1 MIGATGTTCSI
12 GPDGGMD
19 SAAENSTPATP
30 LKLLLVEDEPTQL
43 LLMQRL
49 LRRAGY
55 TVETADNGEEALAK
69 VSSGEFQ
76 MLVTD
81 WDMPAMDG
89 VTLCRRVREARLPG
103 YLYVLLLTGHGST
116 ESLVEGLEA
125 GADDYIRKPPNEAEL
140 LARLTAGRRIV
151 RLEQSLREANAKIQ
165 LLSITDPLV
174 GTFNRRYLNDQL
186 VHEVERARRYA
197 RPLAAVMADLDFFK
211 HVNDCHGHQVGDE
224 VLRGF
229 VDLAKSSIRQASD
242 WVARYGGEEFVVVLP
257 ETDLAGAAVTAE
269 KIRSCCAAT
278 PIRTTAGDVT
288 VTASFGVAELDARGG
303 PAAGSI
309 GAAAEALLRE
319 ADAALYRSKHAGRNR
334 ITVASV
340 LSVPPSP
347 SA

>member
-1 MIGATGTTCSI
+1 MTD
-12 GPDGGMD
+12 PDAM
-19 SAAENSTPATP
+19 P

-43 LLMQRL
+43 LLLQRL

-55 TVETADNGEEALAK
+55 TVETAADGEAALAK
-69 VSSGEFQ
+69 LSSGEFQ

-81 WDMPAMDG
+81 WDMPGMDG
-89 VTLCRRVREARLPG
+89 VTLCRRVREAPLPG

-174 GTFNRRYLNDQL
+174 GTFNRRYLNEQL
-186 VHEVERARRYA
+186 VREVEHTRRYA
-197 RPLAAVMADLDFFK
+197 RPLSAIMADLDFFK
-211 HVNDCHGHQVGDE
+211 DVNDRHGHQVGDE

-229 VDLAKSSIRQASD
+229 VELAQSCIRHASD
-242 WVARYGGEEFVVVLP
+242 WMARYGGEEFVVVLP

-269 KIRSCCAAT
+269 KIRSCCAAA
-278 PIRTTAGDVT
+278 PIRTAIGEVT
-288 VTASFGVAELDARGG
+288 VTASFGVAELDLCG
-303 PAAGSI
+303 AAGMASVN
-309 GAAAEALLRE
+309 AAAEMLLRE
-319 ADAALYRSKHAGRNR
+319 ADAALYRSKHDGRNR
-334 ITVASV
+334 ITVVGSALSAGAPAV
-340 LSVPPSP
+340 LPSP

>member
-1 MIGATGTTCSI
+1 MTDA
-12 GPDGGMD
+12 D
-19 SAAENSTPATP
+19 ATP

-49 LRRAGY
+49 LKRAGY
-55 TVETADNGEEALAK
+55 TVETASDGEAALEK
-69 VSSGEFQ
+69 LSSGEFQ

-81 WDMPAMDG
+81 WDMPGMDG

-197 RPLAAVMADLDFFK
+197 RPLSTVMTDLDFFK
-211 HVNDCHGHQVGDE
+211 DVNDRHGHQIGDE

-229 VDLAKSSIRQASD
+229 VELAQGCIRQASD
-242 WVARYGGEEFVVVLP
+242 WIARYGGEEFVVVLP

-269 KIRSCCAAT
+269 KIRSCCASTSFAT
-278 PIRTTAGDVT
+278 AVGPVR
-288 VTASFGVAELDARGG
+288 VTASFGVAELDLCA
-303 PAAGSI
+303 AAGASLSSA
-309 GAAAEALLRE
+309 GAEMLLRE
-319 ADAALYRSKHAGRNR
+319 ADAALYRSKHEGRNR
-334 ITVASV
+334 ITVV
-340 LSVPPSP
+340 GVPPKP